1 MSRTGRRPGVP
12 DTRDAIIEVAR
23 RKFGS
28 RGYDATSLRSIAT
41 DANVDPA
48 LVIHYFGS
56 KDGLF
61 VAATGLPNDLPEL
74 FAQLATLPRRDF
86 VQALVR
92 GYLQL
97 VDSDSSRNS
106 IIALVRS
113 AVSNDKAAAM
123 LREFLTAELLP
134 VIAGLTRQSDARL
147 RASLIIAHLI
157 GIAMLRHVLRVEP
170 LARATPD
177 EIVAL
182 AAPVIEQY
190 LRELPDSLA

>member
-1 MSRTGRRPGVP
+1 MTRSGRRPGTP
-12 DTRDAIIEVAR
+12 GTRDAILAVAR
-23 RKFGS
+23 RGFGT
-28 RGYDATSLRSIAT
+28 RGYDATSLRGIA
-41 DANVDPA
+41 AEAGVDPA

-61 VAATGLPNDLPEL
+61 VAATGMPADLPAL
-74 FAQLATLPRRDF
+74 FGGLAAYPVGDR

-92 GYLQL
+92 GYLRL
-97 VDSDSSRNS
+97 VDSDDSRNA

-134 VIAGLTRQSDARL
+134 VVAGLADQPDARL
-147 RASLIIAHLI
+147 RASLVAAQLI

-170 LARATPD
+170 LVKATPD

-182 AAPVIEQY
+182 VVPAIEQH
-190 LRELPDSLA
+190 LSHPADR